1 MGEGQALFAEQL
13 LLTAFPE
20 GQSTDRQGRKTDGTK
35 LVRGRSQLSRIRP
48 RRMSAAV

>member
-20 GQSTDRQGRKTDGTK
+20 WQSTDRQRQVEETK
-35 LVRGRSQLSRIRP
+35 LVRGRSPLSRVRP
-48 RRMSAAV
+48 WRMSAV